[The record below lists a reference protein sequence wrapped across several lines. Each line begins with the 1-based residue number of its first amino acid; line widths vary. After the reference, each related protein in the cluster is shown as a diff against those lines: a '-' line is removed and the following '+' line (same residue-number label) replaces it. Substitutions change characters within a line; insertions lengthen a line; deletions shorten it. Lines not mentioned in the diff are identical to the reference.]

1 MSSSRGGETHA
12 GGGRKRD
19 PEEHQKQRRRALQA
33 RHRATLASLFET
45 LKTVVCPTSN
55 KTPAK
60 WKILDHAKGFLRE
73 QESYL
78 SRLLMLKGIYL
89 GNEDGPRSLEEVR
102 EEYRNVYPNRSSYRS
117 RRKGYRWP
125 GPDEEEEGAEESSE
139 EEVVLEEVMDE
150 SVPSQSS
157 VSSAPNILEFEGY
170 MLFYRQTVEKL
181 VYCGVLGPGQTGLPV
196 VSDAISGLWDSMSP
210 ERRAAY
216 QSFAPQQ
223 GPPSWGGLSD
233 RPPGSEP
240 HLQTSQADSQGAT
253 ASSTSTYEEDLL
265 QDACDVMKKEMDSAA
280 KDSYEADDS
289 RQSGDLEKLREVVMG
304 LVKTQTP
311 QKQETPQNLSVTD
324 NYDELQL
331 RCSESFDSEDM

>member
-1 MSSSRGGETHA
+1 MSSCRSGETPA

-73 QESYL
+73 QEAYV

-89 GNEDGPRSLEEVR
+89 GNADGPRNLEEVR
-102 EEYRNVYPNRSSYRS
+102 EEYRNLHPNRSSYHS
-117 RRKGYRWP
+117 RRKWYRLS
-125 GPDEEEEGAEESSE
+125 GPDGEGEGAEESSE
-139 EEVVLEEVMDE
+139 EEEAASEEVTDE
-150 SVPSQSS
+150 PVPSQSS

-170 MLFYRQTVEKL
+170 MLFYRQTLEKL
-181 VYCGVLGPGQTGLPV
+181 VHCGVLGPGQTGLPV
-196 VSDAISGLWDSMSP
+196 VSDAISGLWDSMTP

-216 QSFAPQQ
+216 QRLAPQQ
-223 GPPSWGGLSD
+223 GPPSWAVLSN
-233 RPPGSEP
+233 RPP
-240 HLQTSQADSQGAT
+240 HLQASQADSQGAT
-253 ASSTSTYEEDLL
+253 ASTASTYEEDLL
-265 QDACDVMKKEMDSAA
+265 QDACDVMKMEMDSSA
-280 KDSYEADDS
+280 KGSYEADS
-289 RQSGDLEKLREVVMG
+289 PHQTGDLEMLREVVMG
-304 LVKTQTP
+304 LAEPPPLRKRDSA
-311 QKQETPQNLSVTD
+311 QNLSVTD
-324 NYDELQL
+324 NYDEFRL